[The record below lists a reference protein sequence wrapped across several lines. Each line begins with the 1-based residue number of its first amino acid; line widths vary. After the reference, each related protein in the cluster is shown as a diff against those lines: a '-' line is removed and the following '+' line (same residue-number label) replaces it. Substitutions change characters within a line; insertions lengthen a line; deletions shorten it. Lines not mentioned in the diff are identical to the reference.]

1 MKRPLRL
8 ITGTAN
14 LPLAKAVARR
24 LRRRLEPIVVGRH
37 NDGEVKVK
45 LTNVREADVFII
57 QPMDP
62 RDHAYFMELLTLA
75 YTAVSSSAGRITGV
89 IPYFGYARQDRKDQP
104 RVGIHAKLVADIIQ
118 VAGYQRL
125 ICVDLHAAQI
135 QGFFDPKI
143 CVVDHLY
150 DRPVM
155 IKAIVRLL
163 RQRYRLTPDMFPER
177 LVFIAPDAGAT
188 KMVAA
193 YAERFNCPVAFF
205 DKRRNG
211 PGTIKSMQLVGDVRG
226 RVAVVIDD
234 TVDTARTLCSA
245 AATAKKQGARHVIGA
260 GVHPLLS
267 GEAIDRIERSP
278 LETLLVSDSLLLP
291 SGAERARIQ
300 QVTMAPLL
308 ADAIERTY
316 TGRSLSPL
324 IT

>member
-14 LPLAKAVARR
+14 VPLAKAVARR
-24 LRRRLEPIVVGRH
+24 MRHRLEPIIIGRH
-37 NDGEVKVK
+37 NDGEVRAK

-62 RDHAYFMELLTLA
+62 RDHAYFMELLVLA

-104 RVGIHAKLVADIIQ
+104 RVGIQAKLVADIIQ

-135 QGFFDPKI
+135 QGFFDPKV

-155 IKAIVRLL
+155 IRAITRLL
-163 RQRYRLTPDMFPER
+163 RQRYHLTPATFPDR
-177 LVFIAPDAGAT
+177 LVFVAPDSGAT

-193 YAERFNCPVAFF
+193 YAERLNSPVAYF
-205 DKRRNG
+205 DKRRNA
-211 PGTIKSMQLVGDVRG
+211 PGSIKSMRLVGDVRD
-226 RVAVVIDD
+226 RIAVVLDD
-234 TVDTARTLCSA
+234 TVDTAWTLCSA
-245 AATAKKQGARHVIGA
+245 ATTAHKYGARHVIGA

-278 LETLLVSDSLLLP
+278 LETVLVSDSLILP
-291 SGAERARIQ
+291 VGAERARIQ
-300 QVTMAPLL
+300 QVSMAPLL
-308 ADAIERTY
+308 ADAIHRTY
-316 TGRSLSPL
+316 TGCSLSPL
-324 IT
+324 IN